1 MESRT
6 AHMKYLEIGA
16 QPGFPNTQS
25 SASRLC
31 WQESLVLVMNDQT
44 SKSAGTLA
52 IEETFT
58 NDEPLDKTTFDY
70 CICSVKNAPYKLTQ
84 FLHQLFHVSTVS
96 HFALEI
102 LVYVKNG
109 TLITAHKWRL
119 STFHLLGNRTRHRF
133 QGFLHEILSSDSG
146 RRETNNGRKA

>member
-58 NDEPLDKTTFDY
+58 NDEPLDKTLY
-70 CICSVKNAPYKLTQ
+70 
-84 FLHQLFHVSTVS
+84 LFSEKRTIQIDTIPAS
-96 HFALEI
+96 IIPCFYLI
-102 LVYVKNG
+102 L
-109 TLITAHKWRL
+109 L
-119 STFHLLGNRTRHRF
+119 
-133 QGFLHEILSSDSG
+133 
-146 RRETNNGRKA
+146 